1 MFHRLVKEGYLK
13 WRKWGEKKVEGE
25 NDIVMRKR
33 WEEEQ
38 AGEKERKVRL
48 RTR

>member
-1 MFHRLVKEGYLK
+1 MFHRPVKEGYLK
-13 WRKWGEKKVEGE
+13 WRKWGEKKAEGE

-38 AGEKERKVRL
+38 ERERENQWSH
-48 RTR
+48 